1 MSKNKKPAKKYKPKH
16 VSNPLAILAPV
27 SKERRELVV
36 ARFYSALE
44 AMTKSANPDNEE
56 WRDLSDCI
64 NTIETLVTQGLLPR
78 EQVMPIVNECIS
90 HMVGAAR
97 RFQAGRGMR
106 LDGAGISAIRTAI
119 EVYDQACIVLTEKE
133 MERAQLETERKIH
146 EYYKSGKS
154 EGVIAV

>member
-1 MSKNKKPAKKYKPKH
+1 
-16 VSNPLAILAPV
+16 
-27 SKERRELVV
+27 
-36 ARFYSALE
+36 
-44 AMTKSANPDNEE
+44 
-56 WRDLSDCI
+56 
-64 NTIETLVTQGLLPR
+64 
-78 EQVMPIVNECIS
+78 
-90 HMVGAAR
+90 MVGAAR